1 MLTLLFG
8 LLTGTA
14 VYFILVSY
22 TEVGTPSAVV
32 AAVLSMFLFQL
43 AVMLVLRKV
52 SARINA
58 KLQTIMQETAAKLQ
72 SMQNQFMRR
81 PIGSQKMMMQMLEK
95 EQNAGLNRLIEA
107 LDQYKPLYLWNLLM
121 KKQVNTMRMIFLFQ
135 MKRFDEADALMDK
148 CVFFDAQSVC
158 VRMAR
163 MYKRN
168 ESPEAIDRFFRKK
181 AAKFKGENAVLPR
194 SLYAW
199 ILVKQ
204 NRIDDAVKVLADAKA
219 RTSDNEVIVKNW
231 ELLVN
236 GKVKHFS
243 NSGLGE
249 AWYALMLEEPKVAR
263 IRQQPP
269 RYR

>member
-8 LLTGTA
+8 LLTGCA
-14 VYFILVSY
+14 VYFAMTMYTQLGRASAIVS
-22 TEVGTPSAVV
+22 
-32 AAVLSMFLFQL
+32 AVLSMFVFQL
-43 AVMLVLRKV
+43 LVMLLLRRISSK
-52 SARINA
+52 INA
-58 KLQTIMQETAAKLQ
+58 KLQTIMQETSARLQ
-72 SMQNQFMRR
+72 SMQAQFMRR
-81 PIGSQKMMMQMLEK
+81 PANQKIMMQLLEK
-95 EQNAGLNRLIEA
+95 EQNAGLRRLIEA
-107 LDQYKPLYLWNLLM
+107 LDLYKPLYPWNLLM

-135 MKRFDEADALMDK
+135 LKRFDEADALMNK

-158 VRMAR
+158 VKMAR

-168 ESPEAIDRFFRKK
+168 EPAEAIDKFFRKK
-181 AAKFKGENAVLPR
+181 ASKFKGENAVLPR

-204 NRIDDAVKVLADAKA
+204 ERIDDAVKVLADGKVKTAE
-219 RTSDNEVIVKNW
+219 NEVITRNW
-231 ELLVN
+231 DLLVN

-249 AWYALMLEEPKVAR
+249 AWYALMLEEPKIQK
-263 IRQQPP
+263 IRQQPV